1 MKKLTSSIHIVL
13 GFILLTACSNQ
24 NLIPEKEAKEIVDT
38 YGITSFSVIIDTK
51 EQSEVLSVSFA
62 EKKERSEAEY
72 LHKKDEV
79 QLHGKKALTKISEV
93 LAEMDIDS
101 ETDETSL
108 VKKTAV
114 ALEFTD
120 FKTIKIDITFKG
132 HDGKKI
138 SLSK

>member
-108 VKKTAV
+108 VKKTAD

>member
-120 FKTIKIDITFKG
+120 FKKIKIDITFKG

>member
-108 VKKTAV
+108 VKKTAD
-114 ALEFTD
+114 AMEFTD